1 MKHFLTWIAAL
12 ALVTSCT
19 GAGSYDRSSWMRELP
34 DDTPACMMSIPGAH
48 DACTAGVDE
57 EYAFFRTQVLD
68 IRGLWEAGVRS
79 FDVRPTSRGDHL
91 GVFHQIADT
100 HVTFESVI
108 GTLASCLEENPSEFA
123 VVIFRHEDDA
133 DLSDNF
139 ASLMGD
145 CLKFVKSGGLAA
157 DFRDDITLGELRG
170 HILFLSRTRYE
181 DGPVGAY
188 LEGWPDRC
196 EIVNAQ
202 GARTP
207 MTVQDYYDPQGK
219 EDKLAEISATYERCA
234 GSRIWTV
241 NHCSAYVA
249 SGYGENSENVN
260 AAAADMIRSGHG
272 KTGIMVMDFA
282 GTDVFGGWNVAGGRL
297 VDAIIE
303 NNWK

>member
-1 MKHFLTWIAAL
+1 MKINLIYFIMLAAVV
-12 ALVTSCT
+12 ACSSP
-19 GAGSYDRSSWMRELP
+19 GAYDRSCWMRDLP

-57 EYAFFRTQVLD
+57 EYSFFRTQVLD
-68 IRGLWEAGVRS
+68 IRGLWDAGVRS
-79 FDVRPTSRGDHL
+79 FDVRPTSRGDYL

-139 ASLMGD
+139 SSLMGD
-145 CLKFVKSGGLAA
+145 CLRSAQSQGLAIG
-157 DFRDDITLGELRG
+157 FRDDLTLGELRG
-170 HILFLSRTRYE
+170 HILFLSRTHY
-181 DGPVGAY
+181 DGGPVGAY
-188 LEGWPDRC
+188 LEGWPDAC

-202 GARTP
+202 GERTP
-207 MTVQDYYDPQGK
+207 MTVQDYYDPEGK
-219 EDKLAEISATYERCA
+219 DDKLSHITETYRENA
-234 GSRIWTV
+234 GGRLWTV
-241 NHCSAYVA
+241 NHTSAYVS
-249 SGYGENSENVN
+249 SGYGENSQNVN
-260 AAAADMIRSGHG
+260 SDVADMIRSGSG

-282 GTDVFGGWNVAGGRL
+282 GTDVFGEWNVAGSRL

-303 NNWK
+303 NNWE

>member
-1 MKHFLTWIAAL
+1 MKRFPIYSIIIAVVA
-12 ALVTSCT
+12 ACSSPR
-19 GAGSYDRSSWMRELP
+19 AYDHNCWMRDLP
-34 DDTPACMMSIPGAH
+34 DETPACMMSIPGAH

-57 EYAFFRTQVLD
+57 DYSFFRTQVLD
-68 IRGLWEAGVRS
+68 IKGLWEAGVRS

-91 GVFHQIADT
+91 GVYHQIADT

-108 GTLASCLEENPSEFA
+108 STLASCLEENPSEFA

-139 ASLMGD
+139 GSLMGD
-145 CLKFVKSGGLAA
+145 CLKSVKSDGLAV
-157 DFRDDITLGELRG
+157 DFREDLTLGELRG

-188 LEGWPDRC
+188 LEGWPDGC
-196 EIVNAQ
+196 EIVNASGQ
-202 GARTP
+202 RTP
-207 MTVQDYYDPQGK
+207 VTVQDYYDPEGK
-219 EDKLAEISATYERCA
+219 EDKLSHITETYEKNA
-234 GSRIWTV
+234 GNRIWTV
-241 NHCSAYVA
+241 NHTSAYVS
-249 SGYGENSENVN
+249 SGYGENSQNVN
-260 AAAADMIRSGHG
+260 SDVAGMIRSGKG

-282 GTDVFGGWNVAGGRL
+282 GTDVFGEWKVAGRRL